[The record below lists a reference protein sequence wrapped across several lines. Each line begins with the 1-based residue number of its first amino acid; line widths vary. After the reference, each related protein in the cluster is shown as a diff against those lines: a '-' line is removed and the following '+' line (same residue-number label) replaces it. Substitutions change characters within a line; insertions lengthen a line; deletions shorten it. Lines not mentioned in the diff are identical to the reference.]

1 VAGYNPYGQN
11 PTQYPPQIQND
22 EPVTGSN
29 LDATVGAPTR
39 ATGGGFGGDDN
50 FMALN
55 DLDQDQLDDIV
66 KGIND
71 QVKYWDKQG
80 YKDIS
85 NMYKAKLFE
94 VEEELDRRAATE
106 RGRLDKN
113 FSWRDLLGAKE
124 KDDELINRE
133 GEKSW

>member
-1 VAGYNPYGQN
+1 M
-11 PTQYPPQIQND
+11 
-22 EPVTGSN
+22 
-29 LDATVGAPTR
+29 VGAPTR

-55 DLDQDQLDDIV
+55 DMDGDQLDDIIS
-66 KGIND
+66 GIND

-113 FSWRDLLGAKE
+113 FSWRDLLNVKD
-124 KDDELINRE
+124 KDDDLINRE
-133 GEKSW
+133 GDKSW